1 LAPRLELHALQN
13 VVLQQMEQDIMAQ
26 TNIAAQNRSDRAVTA
41 RQTPEDLRSSARPS
55 PRSRPPVAND
65 GLETVR
71 SNDC

>member
-13 VVLQQMEQDIMAQ
+13 VVLQQMEQDIMALGH
-26 TNIAAQNRSDRAVTA
+26 IAAQNRSDQGAAA
-41 RQTPEDLRSSARPS
+41 RQTPEDLRSPARPL

-65 GLETVR
+65 GLETLR

>member
-1 LAPRLELHALQN
+1 
-13 VVLQQMEQDIMAQ
+13 MAQ
-26 TNIAAQNRSDRAVTA
+26 TNIAAENHSDQPVTA
-41 RQTPEDLRSSARPS
+41 RQTPKDLRSSTRPS

>member
-1 LAPRLELHALQN
+1 
-13 VVLQQMEQDIMAQ
+13 MAQ
-26 TNIAAQNRSDRAVTA
+26 SQIAVENHSDQGAAV
-41 RQTPEDLRSSARPS
+41 RQTPKDLRSSTRPS